1 MNYLDTSALVKRF
14 VAEKGSEI
22 VIALAESGEPIG
34 TAKIAYAEV
43 FGPGEKAPLSGAVGS
58 ELPVRSRAIRKRL
71 PLYLRIDLLDEV
83 LSLAR
88 ELIERHPLRGS
99 DAIHLASAVTLGGAL
114 EEEVTFVAADT
125 CLLQA
130 AKGEGLQTLNPE
142 G

>member
-1 MNYLDTSALVKRF
+1 MPKCS
-14 VAEKGSEI
+14 G
-22 VIALAESGEPIG
+22 LA
-34 TAKIAYAEV
+34 
-43 FGPGEKAPLSGAVGS
+43 
-58 ELPVRSRAIRKRL
+58 RKRRSAEL
-71 PLYLRIDLLDEV
+71 SEV
-83 LSLAR
+83 NYRSARERFESDCPCIFGLISSTGSFPR
-88 ELIERHPLRGS
+88 ELIERHPRRGS